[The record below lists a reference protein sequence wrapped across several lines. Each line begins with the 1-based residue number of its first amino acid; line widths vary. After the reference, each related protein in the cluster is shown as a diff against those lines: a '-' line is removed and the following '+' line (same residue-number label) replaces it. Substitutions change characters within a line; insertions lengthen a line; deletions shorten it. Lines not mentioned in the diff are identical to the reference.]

1 MAFITM
7 WQRDGRVC
15 MFVVDGER
23 LLVRLIDGICVICEE
38 LVQSAE
44 SALRLAERWEI
55 EERRAVWPLPPRLA
69 GRDQRVSTTDVSRC
83 RGEIFQ

>member
-7 WQRDGRVC
+7 WQRHGRVC

-23 LLVRLIDGICVICEE
+23 LLVRLIDGTCVICEE

-44 SALRLAERWEI
+44 SAIRLAERWEI
-55 EERRAVWPLPPRLA
+55 AERRAVWPRHDSSALPA
-69 GRDQRVSTTDVSRC
+69 AISA
-83 RGEIFQ
+83 